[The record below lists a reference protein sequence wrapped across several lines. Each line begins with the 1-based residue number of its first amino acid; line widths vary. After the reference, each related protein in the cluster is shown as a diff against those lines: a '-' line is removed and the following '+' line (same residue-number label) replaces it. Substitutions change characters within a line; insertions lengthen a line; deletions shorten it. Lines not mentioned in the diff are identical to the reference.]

1 MNIIRTLF
9 FSLCSFT
16 CCAQNS
22 LHVAVLKYNGGGDYY
37 AAIGTIKGFQYNIGV
52 NGEFDCTTELTSMGS
67 TLFKGLMDTFLLFS
81 TFL

>member
-9 FSLCSFT
+9 FSLCSFA

-37 AAIGTIKGFQYNIGV
+37 ANPTALWPLCAPKDTPGTSGGILSDRAAQQRGHVDHQKA
-52 NGEFDCTTELTSMGS
+52 SR
-67 TLFKGLMDTFLLFS
+67 
-81 TFL
+81 